1 MLKGKKPLKIR
12 PDENGAIG
20 IINSMKY
27 AYPNFKT
34 TLVTG
39 YMWDITCKWI
49 YDTNS
54 RINKDIDYMT
64 APRNGDTTYKLLDI
78 GNFDVEDYSVNGYK
92 NTGSSED
99 YSLNN
104 IYDLSGN
111 TDEITTEMTSDG
123 NSYVVRGG
131 GCINLNHRMGILSRE
146 IIFKNTSYYGFRYAL
161 YI

>member
-1 MLKGKKPLKIR
+1 MT
-12 PDENGAIG
+12 
-20 IINSMKY
+20 SM
-27 AYPNFKT
+27 ANAFPNFKA

-54 RINKDIDYMT
+54 KINKDMDYMIVEKD
-64 APRNGDTTYKLLDI
+64 NVNSYKLLSI
-78 GNFDVEDYSVNGYK
+78 GNFDVDDYTSNGYK

-111 TDEITTEMTSDG
+111 TDEITTERN
-123 NSYVVRGG
+123 NSNQYVIRGG
-131 GCINLNHRMGILSRE
+131 GCIGLNHRFGILRRDFINS
-146 IIFKNTSYYGFRYAL
+146 NVTYYGFRYAL
-161 YI
+161 YIQ